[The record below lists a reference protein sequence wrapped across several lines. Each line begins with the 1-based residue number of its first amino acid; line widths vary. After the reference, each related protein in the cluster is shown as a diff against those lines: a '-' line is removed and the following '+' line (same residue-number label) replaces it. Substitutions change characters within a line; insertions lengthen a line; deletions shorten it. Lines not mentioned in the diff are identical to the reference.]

1 MGDINFEELL
11 KSYAP
16 KGQETDRKVIQKS
29 ANKERCTKEDLQM
42 LLQKIMTERE
52 KLAAERR
59 KFKYEC
65 AVQPGPQ
72 WLIGEQV
79 MKMLSVSTRT
89 LQNYRDAGILGYSNF
104 GGKFYY
110 LRTEIEQLLQ
120 KHYVKKGVTPTAGRL
135 GENN

>member
-16 KGQETDRKVIQKS
+16 KGQEPDRKVIQKS
-29 ANKERCTKEDLQM
+29 ANEERFGKEDLKI
-42 LLQKIMTERE
+42 LLQKTIAERE
-52 KLAAERR
+52 KLATERR
-59 KFKYEC
+59 KLKYER

-89 LQNYRDAGILGYSNF
+89 LQNYRDAGILGYSSF

-110 LRTEIEQLLQ
+110 LQSEIEQLLE
-120 KHYVKKGVTPTAGRL
+120 KHYVKKGG
-135 GENN
+135 GIG